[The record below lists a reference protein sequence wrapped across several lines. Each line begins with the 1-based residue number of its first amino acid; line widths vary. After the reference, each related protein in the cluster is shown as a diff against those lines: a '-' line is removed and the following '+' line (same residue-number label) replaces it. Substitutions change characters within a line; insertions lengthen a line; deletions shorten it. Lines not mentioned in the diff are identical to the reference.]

1 MRDITTSKEKLL
13 KKIRK
18 ALLEKRDNP
27 YPQLEDLP
35 LYPATDEMPEVIFA
49 EQFTNVAGQFVFCED
64 ELQFI
69 ENLLTLAEERKWH
82 KIYCWEPKLQE
93 ILNQFEYPH
102 YETDK
107 DFEQA
112 EVGFTL
118 CEALIARNGSI
129 LLSNGNMAGRRLS
142 IYPSV
147 HIVLAYTSQ
156 NNIFSG
162 LFVGQNLVTIKQVDS
177 TNSFLKNLLS
187 NSKPVPEGTVI
198 MAEEQYAG
206 RGQQQNTWH
215 SEPGKNLTFSILL
228 KPHFLSVDAQFD
240 LNRAVSLGVH
250 DALQLILGDR
260 LKIKW
265 PNDIYYA
272 DRKLGGILIENT
284 IQSGLLK
291 DSVIGIGLNIN
302 QENFPPGAS
311 NATSVKQ
318 ILQKDYDLTRLLS
331 EICKHIEVYY
341 LKLKAGQID
350 FVRDTYL
357 NRLYWL
363 NEVKRFESNNRV
375 FDGSIKNVL
384 PNGLLVIE
392 DTNGQQL
399 EFNLKELKFL
409 NK

>member
-1 MRDITTSKEKLL
+1 M
-13 KKIRK
+13 
-18 ALLEKRDNP
+18 
-27 YPQLEDLP
+27 
-35 LYPATDEMPEVIFA
+35 
-49 EQFTNVAGQFVFCED
+49 
-64 ELQFI
+64 
-69 ENLLTLAEERKWH
+69 
-82 KIYCWEPKLQE
+82 
-93 ILNQFEYPH
+93 
-102 YETDK
+102 
-107 DFEQA
+107 
-112 EVGFTL
+112 
-118 CEALIARNGSI
+118 
-129 LLSNGNMAGRRLS
+129 
-142 IYPSV
+142 
-147 HIVLAYTSQ
+147 Q
-156 NNIFSG
+156 NNIFSA

-284 IQSGLLK
+284 IQSGLLR
-291 DSVIGIGLNIN
+291 DSVVGIGLNIN

-318 ILQKDYDLTRLLS
+318 ILQKDYDLTLLLS

-341 LKLKAGQID
+341 LKLKADQID

-375 FDGSIKNVL
+375 FDGRVKNVL